1 METEVKK
8 DIEVKKETEVKKDAD
23 DPQRPSTTLNDPV
36 TLLPPC
42 RYVTTLNDQV
52 ATLNHHVFE

>member
-23 DPQRPSTTLNDPV
+23 DPQRPSTTLNDPQR
-36 TLLPPC
+36 PC
-42 RYVTTLNDQV
+42 YAV
-52 ATLNHHVFE
+52 ATLSICYDPE